1 MLKVEEGNYDEV
13 HRILT
18 EIRNI
23 DINSSNKKGYTALA
37 LGVKAG
43 HLEIVKLLISAGA
56 EVNTKN
62 NVWYSIF
69 INLNYSE

>member
-23 DINSSNKKGYTALA
+23 DINSNNKKGYTALA

-62 NVWYSIF
+62 NVTLSKLF
-69 INLNYSE
+69 F